1 MRRSAGSSA
10 ARAGYRAVAGA
21 NMAGG
26 DATYQRRVFLD
37 VSEFCGLDFCGV
49 GAIVPGQPNVEETV
63 IRDSRGG

>member
-1 MRRSAGSSA
+1 
-10 ARAGYRAVAGA
+10 
-21 NMAGG
+21 MAGG